1 MRLVIETRRGVGD
14 NMQAVTE
21 VRQETELGWDATG
34 EDYIRAIASFM
45 FAMTFHP
52 DTILEAMRQYIEEHD
67 EDEWENDFGDEDDD
81 WDEESGEAE
90 ADEKT
95 VPTENGSD

>member
-14 NMQAVTE
+14 SMQEVTE

-67 EDEWENDFGDEDDD
+67 EDEWENDFADEDE
-81 WDEESGEAE
+81 WEESTEAE
-90 ADEKT
+90 VGEKT
-95 VPTENGSD
+95 APVQNGEGGY